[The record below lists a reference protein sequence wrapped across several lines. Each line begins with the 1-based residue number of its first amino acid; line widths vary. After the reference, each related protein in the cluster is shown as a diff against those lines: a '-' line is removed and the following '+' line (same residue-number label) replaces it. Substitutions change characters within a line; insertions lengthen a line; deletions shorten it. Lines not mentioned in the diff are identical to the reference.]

1 LLSAPSPLSR
11 TLEVYN
17 CPVLD
22 REQEIVDVG
31 NVINSYKAALAV
43 GVQDPRRGNLDPRVA
58 AGTVQGPQR
67 PLGIT
72 RRDANDGWI
81 AAVMQ
86 RLLYGLD
93 RPLAFPCPTRLH
105 GRIEPRPSAK
115 WGLRIANVPDLA
127 LRWRDGKAPRACAR
141 GEYQA
146 DGTLGERVRF

>member
-1 LLSAPSPLSR
+1 MARSEDRHRGGNQRSELLSAPSPLSR
-11 TLEVYN
+11 TLEVYT

-81 AAVMQ
+81 AASSDHE
-86 RLLYGLD
+86 G
-93 RPLAFPCPTRLH
+93 PPPT
-105 GRIEPRPSAK
+105 A
-115 WGLRIANVPDLA
+115 A
-127 LRWRDGKAPRACAR
+127 
-141 GEYQA
+141 
-146 DGTLGERVRF
+146 